1 LLLGLALKFRV
12 DLARQRVGALFL
24 FCLLCLA
31 WQAAEA
37 TSTITKPNFGL
48 LLDMAQV
55 SNLCDTSPFIL
66 KRSLSISSV
75 KRDDIYVLCR
85 ELPELGIRYNY
96 IEYTDVVSAE
106 RRRVISVRGTKN
118 LLNVR
123 TNANALLT
131 EVPGVKG
138 IKAHRGYVNAALALF
153 DDFHVKKCGGAA
165 LLQGQSQSNTLP
177 LHLTGHSS
185 GGCVVTILALMLLEQ
200 VDQTKIASITTF
212 GSPRFLDAAGAA
224 RCASLPLACVEHV
237 KDPISQPPPTVPSEI
252 KLPANL
258 TLSLPQ
264 PLSSRHL
271 HLLVPRSEFLGFT
284 IQNHTCLVGQEA
296 VDERNEGGAPKLGP
310 VRLPALP
317 SAPNLDFHRMNS
329 YVEILASLSGRV
341 DSQFAVHNLLTQ

>member
-1 LLLGLALKFRV
+1 
-12 DLARQRVGALFL
+12 
-24 FCLLCLA
+24 
-31 WQAAEA
+31 
-37 TSTITKPNFGL
+37 
-48 LLDMAQV
+48 MAQI
-55 SNLCDTSPFIL
+55 SNLCDTSPFVL

-85 ELPELGIRYNY
+85 DLPELGIRYNY
-96 IEYTDVVSAE
+96 IEYTDVVTTE

-131 EVPGVKG
+131 DVPGVKG

-153 DDFHVKKCGGAA
+153 DDFYVKKCDGAA
-165 LLQGQSQSNTLP
+165 LLKGQSSLP

-185 GGCVVTILALMLLEQ
+185 GGCVVTLLALMLLEQ
-200 VDQTKIASITTF
+200 EEQTKIASITTF
-212 GSPRFLDAAGAA
+212 GSPRFLDSAGVA
-224 RCASLPLACVEHV
+224 RCASLPLACVEHI
-237 KDPISQPPPTVPSEI
+237 KDPISQPPPAVPSEI

-264 PLSSRHL
+264 PLSPHHL

-296 VDERNEGGAPKLGP
+296 VDERSEGGAPKLGP
-310 VRLPALP
+310 VRLPSLP
-317 SAPNLDFHRMNS
+317 SAPNLDFHRMNN
-329 YVEILASLSGRV
+329 YVEILASLSGKV
-341 DSQFAVHNLLTQ
+341 DSQFAVHNLLNQ